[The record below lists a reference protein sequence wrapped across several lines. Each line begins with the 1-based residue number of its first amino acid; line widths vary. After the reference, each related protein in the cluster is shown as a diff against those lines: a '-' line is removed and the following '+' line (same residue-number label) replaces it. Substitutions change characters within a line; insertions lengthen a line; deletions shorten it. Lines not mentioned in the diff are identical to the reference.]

1 MTSSLGSIRYVSECQ
16 WGERRDTHK
25 LSCFQAYDMWSY
37 LDNVNVT
44 RLLALS
50 RYQMETGHFF
60 DKNLVLKD
68 WKMRF
73 EELSC
78 FYMFTSKGLDWT
90 SGTLWLKDLSRTFRV
105 QNEDGLMS
113 FMCQLQKQLLYCT
126 NVWDLLRDSLRI
138 LKMKPYRPNFP
149 IYLLILVQLLEDQ
162 ILCWASA
169 DASILFQAICL
180 SDYQTTS
187 IILQGPLLAESYI
200 IQEKCIISKFNQ
212 KISKRHLNDMIWKS
226 KIVLGCGPVF
236 FNHSSP

>member
-16 WGERRDTHK
+16 WGERRDTRE

-78 FYMFTSKGLDWT
+78 FYMFTLKGLDWT
-90 SGTLWLKDLSRTFRV
+90 SGTLWLKNLSRTFRV
-105 QNEDGLMS
+105 QNEDGLIS
-113 FMCQLQKQLLYCT
+113 FHVPTTKAIAVLYKCVRPFEGFTTHIENEAIQTQLPNLPS
-126 NVWDLLRDSLRI
+126 DSC
-138 LKMKPYRPNFP
+138 PTSGRPNTLLSICWCLHP
-149 IYLLILVQLLEDQ
+149 VPSYLSVRLSNYHLAGAIA
-162 ILCWASA
+162 CWG
-169 DASILFQAICL
+169 L
-180 SDYQTTS
+180 
-187 IILQGPLLAESYI
+187 
-200 IQEKCIISKFNQ
+200 
-212 KISKRHLNDMIWKS
+212 H
-226 KIVLGCGPVF
+226 
-236 FNHSSP
+236 HSREVHHI